1 MTRLYLP
8 IELSINS
15 TLILNTQQQHYLA
28 KVLRFKNGDTF
39 TAFNS
44 TYGEWQ
50 VSYNK
55 EGCICLAQTK
65 QPFQSLPL
73 GLAFAPIKHDAL
85 SFLIE
90 KATELGVTYLQPII
104 TDHTNS
110 KRINLERVEKQ
121 VIEAAQ
127 QCERLDIPVIQPII
141 SLQKFLTNLPNK
153 INWYTALERLENTS
167 SLKIINPCGF
177 IIGPEGGWS
186 ALEKDLLL
194 QKTTPISLGNN
205 ILRAET
211 AAIASL
217 SLTINYLN

>member
-15 TLILNTQQQHYLA
+15 ILILNAQQQHYLA

-55 EGCICLAQTK
+55 HGCVCLAQTK
-65 QPFQSLPL
+65 TAFQSAPL

-110 KRINLERVEKQ
+110 KRINLERIEKQ

-127 QCERLDIPVIQPII
+127 QCERLDIPVIHPII
-141 SLQKFLTNLPNK
+141 SLQKFITNLPK
-153 INWYTALERLENTS
+153 VINWYTALERLENIEQS
-167 SLKIINPCGF
+167 KIIKPCGF
-177 IIGPEGGWS
+177 IVGPEGGWS
-186 ALEKDLLL
+186 ATEKELLL

-217 SLTINYLN
+217 SLALNC